1 MKRIVQF
8 LSIALFIVFAFN
20 RAKAQEIWGMSTIS
34 FDTVT
39 VYPQPEGVT
48 IGRRPPNPGPCRK
61 CPHWRE
67 VSAYADTEEDYIASL
82 YYDVTS
88 NSAIYMGGN
97 SYASASNS
105 FTGNPS
111 ASGSFSTEPLTGSHS
126 NFAYELTDHI
136 VDFFYVSSY
145 GAYYDPYGFSV
156 VLNPNDPS
164 EDYDS
169 GYWFSVVVYARY
181 VTEASIVLGEDMD
194 AGTDTWGYNFQGPN
208 VETLMYQAF
217 IPPDWIVGP
226 ACCQLSD

>member
-1 MKRIVQF
+1 MHRLRIRSLETQ
-8 LSIALFIVFAFN
+8 A
-20 RAKAQEIWGMSTIS
+20 R
-34 FDTVT
+34 
-39 VYPQPEGVT
+39 PE
-48 IGRRPPNPGPCRK
+48 
-61 CPHWRE
+61 
-67 VSAYADTEEDYIASL
+67 ASL
-82 YYDVTS
+82 LNHLLDH
-88 NSAIYMGGN
+88 IRI
-97 SYASASNS
+97 
-105 FTGNPS
+105 
-111 ASGSFSTEPLTGSHS
+111 LQ
-126 NFAYELTDHI
+126 YELTDHI

-169 GYWFSVVVYARY
+169 GYWFSVMVYARY